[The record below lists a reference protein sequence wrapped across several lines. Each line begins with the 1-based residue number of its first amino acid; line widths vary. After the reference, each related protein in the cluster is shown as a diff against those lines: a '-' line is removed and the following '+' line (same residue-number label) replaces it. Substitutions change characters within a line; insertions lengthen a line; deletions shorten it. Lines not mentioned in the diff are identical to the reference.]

1 MGTVSKE
8 SCIQKYEEFKKKY
21 ARIPKHREF
30 MEFARLKK
38 LDLIRV
44 FGGDAYSKLQIECGD
59 TANKLSLERA
69 SPEKIMRQYG
79 DLALEMDKL
88 PPSSTWL
95 HRDLKPSARCLAK
108 APHFIRWNEFP
119 TKFAEWVAETEVK
132 GYERVLELIEEIN
145 SDKKTKTEKVNREFE
160 TLIKVIGSW
169 SPARGRNSEG
179 EYKIE
184 LRAHLESQGFSLNEE
199 YGQSKSD
206 LLVNTKYAIETKK
219 APDIGEYDR
228 MFGQIARHLQHYR
241 NVIALIMDAPSA
253 DNFENFASLVD
264 AYLNRGDNVV
274 SVMKKR

>member
-8 SCIQKYEEFKKKY
+8 SCIQKYEEFKNKN
-21 ARIPKHREF
+21 ARIPKHLEF
-30 MEFARLKK
+30 MEFARLGGN
-38 LDLIRV
+38 DLIKI
-44 FGGDAYSKLQIECGD
+44 FGENAYSKLQVECGD
-59 TANKLSLERA
+59 IANKLSMERT
-69 SPEKIMRQYG
+69 PREKIMRQYG
-79 DLALEMDKL
+79 DLVLEMGKL
-88 PPSSTWL
+88 PSIATWI
-95 HRDLKPSARCLAK
+95 HRDLKPSRSGLEG
-108 APHFIRWNEFP
+108 APHFIKWSEFP

-132 GYERVLELIEEIN
+132 GYERVLELIGEIN
-145 SDKKTKTEKVNREFE
+145 QDKKLKTEKVNIEFE
-160 TLIKVIGSW
+160 GLIKVIGSW
-169 SPARGRNSEG
+169 SPARGRNSE
-179 EYKIE
+179 EAYKIE
-184 LRAHLESQGFSLNEE
+184 LRGHLESQGFSLNEE

-228 MFGQIARHLQHYR
+228 MFGQIARHLQHHR